1 MTWNHRVMKTAD
13 EFVIREVYYRKDGT
27 VERWTAG
34 PAIPSSETLE
44 GLQWVIE
51 RYREALEKPVIED
64 PGDEVK
70 KG

>member
-1 MTWNHRVMKTAD
+1 MKTAD